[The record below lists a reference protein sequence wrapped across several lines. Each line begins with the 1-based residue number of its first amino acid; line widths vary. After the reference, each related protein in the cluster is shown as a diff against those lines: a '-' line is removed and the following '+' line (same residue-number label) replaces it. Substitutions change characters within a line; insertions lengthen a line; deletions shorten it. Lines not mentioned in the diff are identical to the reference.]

1 MNKNDTVLDLSL
13 RLLVAQHGRARVIEA
28 LSAIQEVDLDA
39 VRSEIEACGNK
50 ARRSKAQR
58 LPRKS
63 LEEEIREA
71 QPVSDE
77 AEVVIRSLV
86 HAYENKEFLPEL
98 RDVRRF
104 VEAHSAVPT
113 KSVPS
118 KLRSRAD
125 ALAAVIGVLARCSLD
140 ELRLLDRKTRA
151 KGSDL
156 GIITEQILGPGS
168 GYSKSA

>member
-1 MNKNDTVLDLSL
+1 MNKSDIVLDLSL
-13 RLLVAQHGRARVIEA
+13 RLLVAQHGQTRVIEA
-28 LSAIQEVDLDA
+28 LSAIQEVDLEI
-39 VRSEIEACGNK
+39 VRSEIEACGNR
-50 ARRSKAQR
+50 ARRGKTQR

-63 LEEEIREA
+63 IEEEIREA
-71 QPVSDE
+71 QPDSHE
-77 AEVVIRSLV
+77 AEVVIRKLA

-104 VEAHSAVPT
+104 VEAHSTVPT

-125 ALAAVIGVLARCSLD
+125 AFTAVIGVLARCSLD
-140 ELRLLDRKTRA
+140 ELHLLDRRTRA

-156 GIITEQILGPGS
+156 GIITDQILGRGT
-168 GYSKSA
+168 GYGKSA

>member
-13 RLLVAQHGRARVIEA
+13 RLLVAQHGQARVLEA

-39 VRSEIEACGNK
+39 IRSEIEACGNK
-50 ARRSKAQR
+50 TRGGKTQR
-58 LPRKS
+58 LPRKRI
-63 LEEEIREA
+63 EDEIRKAQPDSHEA
-71 QPVSDE
+71 Q
-77 AEVVIRSLV
+77 AVIRKLA

-104 VEAHSAVPT
+104 MEAHSTVPI
-113 KSVPS
+113 KSVSS

-125 ALAAVIGVLARCSLD
+125 GLIAVIGVLARCSLD
-140 ELRLLDRKTRA
+140 ELHLLDRQTRA

-156 GIITEQILGPGS
+156 GIITEQILGRGT
-168 GYSKSA
+168 GHGKSA